1 LKSKRA
7 PQEGAIIKK
16 LDHRE
21 SNLVNEIMAN
31 PGLTETAVFEK
42 CGLTHGVGRRLLKKD
57 NVKAELQDRRE
68 SMALACQISLR
79 SVMLEETCIAH
90 ADPVDLFSDDGS
102 ILSPNMLPERIRR
115 AISSIEVIE
124 LPVKVGDEQ
133 KYKYK
138 YKFWDK
144 GKSLE
149 RISKHLGLYEKDN
162 VQKAIRMYF
171 MRSDDE
177 NAPQIED
184 DPEIVDAEIVKL
196 TGKKPIA
203 LLE

>member
-1 LKSKRA
+1 L
-7 PQEGAIIKK
+7 
-16 LDHRE
+16 
-21 SNLVNEIMAN
+21 NLVNEIIAN
-31 PGLTETAVFEK
+31 PGLTETAIFKK
-42 CGLTHGVGRRLLKKD
+42 CEISKITGKRLLEKD

-68 SMALACQISLR
+68 KAALACQISLR
-79 SVMLEETCIAH
+79 RVMLEETCVAF

-102 ILSPNMLPERIRR
+102 ILPPNMLPERIRR
-115 AISSIEVIE
+115 AISGIEVIE

-171 MRSDDE
+171 LRSDDE
-177 NAPQIED
+177 DAPQIED
-184 DPEIVDAEIVKL
+184 DPEIVDAEVMKL

>member
-1 LKSKRA
+1 
-7 PQEGAIIKK
+7 
-16 LDHRE
+16 
-21 SNLVNEIMAN
+21 MAN
-31 PGLTETAVFEK
+31 PGLTEPAVFEK
-42 CGLTHGVGRRLLKKD
+42 CGLTYGTGKRLLKKD

-68 SMALACQISLR
+68 KMALACQISLR
-79 SVMLEETCIAH
+79 RVMLEETCVAF

-102 ILSPNMLPERIRR
+102 ILSPDMLPERIRR
-115 AISSIEVIE
+115 AISGIEVIE
-124 LPVKVGDEQ
+124 LPRKADEEQ

-162 VQKAIRMYF
+162 LQKAIRMYF

-184 DPEIVDAEIVKL
+184 DTEIEDAEIVKL